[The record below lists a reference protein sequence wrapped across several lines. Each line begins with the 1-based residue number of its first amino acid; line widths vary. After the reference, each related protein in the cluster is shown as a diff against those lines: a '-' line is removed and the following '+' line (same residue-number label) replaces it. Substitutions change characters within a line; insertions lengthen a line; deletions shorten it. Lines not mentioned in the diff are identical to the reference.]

1 MPVEH
6 IQPTTLRSNQNRYS
20 HVVKIGS
27 WVIIAGQ
34 GPSDLDG
41 NTPSNPA
48 EQVDNAYRNLTAA
61 VESVGGKLTDIV
73 KTTTYVVG
81 RDHFDA
87 IQAARGGRFGDKPPT
102 GTVVVVSGLARPEML
117 IEIEAVAYVE

>member
-34 GPSDLDG
+34 GPSDLEG
-41 NTPSNPA
+41 NTPSSPA
-48 EQVDNAYRNLTAA
+48 AQVDNVYRNLTAA

-81 RDHFDA
+81 SDHFDA

-117 IEIEAVAYVE
+117 LEIEAVAYVE

>member
-20 HVVKIGS
+20 HVVRIGS

-34 GPSDLDG
+34 GPSDLEG

-48 EQVDNAYRNLTAA
+48 EQVDNVYQNLTAA

-102 GTVVVVSGLARPEML
+102 GTVVIVSGLARPEML
-117 IEIEAVAYVE
+117 LEIEAVAYVE

>member
-6 IQPTTLRSNQNRYS
+6 IQPTTMRSNQNRYS

-34 GPSDLDG
+34 GPSDLEG

-48 EQVDNAYRNLTAA
+48 AQVDNVYRNLTAA

-102 GTVVVVSGLARPEML
+102 GTVVIVSGLARPEML
-117 IEIEAVAYVE
+117 LEIEAVAYVE